1 METCHSVVK
10 CWMYLGTC
18 VNTMQEG
25 RAVYLQYLLLYVQP
39 VTTVYVLPLDEKYC
53 LVWWNAAHWL
63 SSDCGYK
70 LQWAQKEILARM
82 PPFWFYFHFTPH
94 AIELRR
100 SLQNYTALNWTTPHT
115 AELRRILRNYGAPAL
130 ECGVAQL
137 VVGRLAVRQARVR
150 CSALEV
156 PLA

>member
-1 METCHSVVK
+1 MVK

-39 VTTVYVLPLDEKYC
+39 VTTVYVLPLDEMYC

-70 LQWAQKEILARM
+70 LQWTQKEILARM
-82 PPFWFYFHFTPH
+82 HPFWSYFHFPPHPTELHCTLLSFAALWWATP
-94 AIELRR
+94 L
-100 SLQNYTALNWTTPHT
+100 ST
-115 AELRRILRNYGAPAL
+115 ELRRIRIRVWRSSVGSGSACCKVGPSSMTMLGSGPYGGSSCFAK
-130 ECGVAQL
+130 
-137 VVGRLAVRQARVR
+137 
-150 CSALEV
+150 
-156 PLA
+156 